1 MAMTK
6 EFTFP
11 LPEPATVHSDGTPEW
26 STGPLGED
34 LFVLRMEVLVILNA
48 GCYGD
53 FPLTPEEA
61 HELGTWLIAAS
72 AYGRKDLD
80 A

>member
-6 EFTFP
+6 KFTFP
-11 LPEPATVHSDGTPEW
+11 LPEPATVHSGRVPEW
-26 STGPLGED
+26 GTGPLGED
-34 LFVLRMEVLVILNA
+34 LFVLRKEGLVILNA
-48 GCYGD
+48 GFYGD
-53 FPLTPEEA
+53 LPLTPEEA

-72 AYGRKDLD
+72 TYGKDLD